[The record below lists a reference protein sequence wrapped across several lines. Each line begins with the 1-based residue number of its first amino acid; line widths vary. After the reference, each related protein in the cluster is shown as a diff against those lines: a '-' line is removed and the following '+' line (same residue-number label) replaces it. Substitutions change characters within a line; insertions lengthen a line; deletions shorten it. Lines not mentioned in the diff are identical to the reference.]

1 MVTSAVWNF
10 VALGSVSSRTGCLY
24 IEIFRETAM
33 YNFEEDLFFRFSEWR
48 IPEMMP
54 FSPGYFQENAV
65 LPGSRFRE
73 LDDVL

>member
-48 IPEMMP
+48 IPRIM
-54 FSPGYFQENAV
+54 
-65 LPGSRFRE
+65 
-73 LDDVL
+73 